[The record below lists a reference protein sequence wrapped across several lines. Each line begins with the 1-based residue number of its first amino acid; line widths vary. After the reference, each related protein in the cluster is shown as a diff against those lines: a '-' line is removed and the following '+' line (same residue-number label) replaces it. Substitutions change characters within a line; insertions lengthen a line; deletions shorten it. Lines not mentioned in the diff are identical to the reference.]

1 MLRALVFYQKQNVRV
16 FNTILSVVMKAV
28 AFWHFFLLPVPPL
41 PHFPTSPV
49 STALGMNTEVYEPA
63 VSVIFY
69 FKSAH

>member
-1 MLRALVFYQKQNVRV
+1 MLRALVFYQKQNVGV
-16 FNTILSVVMKAV
+16 FNTILSVIMKAV
-28 AFWHFFLLPVPPL
+28 AFWHF

-63 VSVIFY
+63 ISVIFY